1 MFGGEI
7 ALIISGEA
15 WTLIEDEVIDTG
27 YGTVILTVQ
36 DGRLIQLEKTEKFR
50 LDAVSISKKKEKRTL
65 SNKQIHENL
74 RKKLNCY
81 LKDIKF
87 GQISINIKDYKVAQI
102 EKLEKHRFE
111 DLQGLYGDGI

>member
-1 MFGGEI
+1 MFGGDIE
-7 ALIISGEA
+7 LIISREA

-36 DGRLIQLEKTEKFR
+36 DGRLIQFEKTEKFR
-50 LDAVSISKKKEKRTL
+50 LDCANICKKREKTIVA
-65 SNKQIHENL
+65 SKQIHENL
-74 RKKLNCY
+74 RKKLICY

>member
-1 MFGGEI
+1 MS
-7 ALIISGEA
+7 ISEEA
-15 WTLIEDEVIDTG
+15 WSLIENEVLDTG

-36 DGRLIQLEKTEKFR
+36 DGCLIQFEKTEKFR
-50 LDAVSISKKKEKRTL
+50 LDNASIGKKNEKRIAPT
-65 SNKQIHENL
+65 KKIHENL
-74 RKKLNCY
+74 RKKLNGY

-87 GQISINIKDYKVAQI
+87 GQISINIKDYKISQI